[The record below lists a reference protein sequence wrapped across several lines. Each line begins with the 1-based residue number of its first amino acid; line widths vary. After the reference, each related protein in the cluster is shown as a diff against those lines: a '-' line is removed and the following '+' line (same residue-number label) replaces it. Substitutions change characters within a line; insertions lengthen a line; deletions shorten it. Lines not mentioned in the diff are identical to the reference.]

1 MTNIRFLIYSI
12 IFSATIHLSVIYF
25 LNTEN
30 KDNEVYVVNLSEFRD
45 FSIAS
50 PEVTKPKPVE
60 QSPKKEIPKKAIPK
74 KEVPKEI
81 LNKKDTLS
89 LDKKIEKIDL
99 VKPEKKEIIP
109 KQPVKETNDLVK
121 KQISTNAPKPSK
133 AIKPSIPNQSLKK
146 NVDVKIDKILSEY
159 LSFVSLEI
167 NKMASKSYPIQ
178 SIKRREQGTITSI
191 LIIDKDGRLI
201 DIEIKNKAPKRL
213 YLSTI
218 KILKKFNFP
227 KPPDEILNSKG
238 YLKIRIPVN
247 YILK

>member
-25 LNTEN
+25 LNTEK
-30 KDNEVYVVNLSEFRD
+30 KDSEIYVVNLSEFRD

-60 QSPKKEIPKKAIPK
+60 QSPKKEIPKK
-74 KEVPKEI
+74 EVPKEI

-89 LDKKIEKIDL
+89 LNKKIEKIDL
-99 VKPEKKEIIP
+99 VKPKKKEIIP
-109 KQPVKETNDLVK
+109 KQPVKETDNLVK
-121 KQISTNAPKPSK
+121 KQISKNAPKPSK

-238 YLKIRIPVN
+238 YLRIRIPVN